1 MRSRML
7 LLRLAVTVCAAMSS
21 AASPASEKGAF
32 SVYGAGASN
41 CASWLLERR
50 KILVDGTPSVLGW
63 EQMGWVLG
71 YMTAYS
77 QHRPA
82 TPGDAPLPNGLA
94 VASAL
99 DAYCAEHPRE
109 FLFAAISAIVQD
121 AAQQSIEARPIRAE

>member
-21 AASPASEKGAF
+21 TASPASEKGAF
-32 SVYGAGASN
+32 SVYGAGASD

-50 KILVDGTPSVLGW
+50 KIFVDGTPSVLGW

-82 TPGDAPLPNGLA
+82 TPGDALLPNGLTI
-94 VASAL
+94 ASAL
-99 DAYCAEHPRE
+99 DTYCAEYPRE
-109 FLFAAISAIVQD
+109 LLFAAISAVVQD
-121 AAQQSIEARPIRAE
+121 VAQRSIEARPIRAQ